1 MKQLQKITWRQLFNK
16 LKDDFYWVRYNE
28 QKAILAFEFA
38 VILSEAAK
46 QLNIE
51 MTREIVMKGE
61 EVLVNEMRNG
71 SAQSFACKM
80 NSLALAVLE
89 PKDII

>member
-1 MKQLQKITWRQLFNK
+1 MKQLRKITWRQLFNK
-16 LKDDFYWVRYNE
+16 LKNDFYWVRYNE

-38 VILSEAAK
+38 VILSEVAK

-61 EVLVNEMRNG
+61 EVLVNEMRNET
-71 SAQSFACKM
+71 AQSFACKM